1 MYAIVRYYCV
11 DHCRKGLRQVYIVT
25 LLVTNRR
32 FALLKGA
39 SVVFEVV
46 ADRPA
51 FRSNS
56 PGDNGTVPVSKE
68 SGARSVA
75 FGLCSVDDFQGFHKR
90 ISCII

>member
-1 MYAIVRYYCV
+1 
-11 DHCRKGLRQVYIVT
+11 
-25 LLVTNRR
+25 
-32 FALLKGA
+32 
-39 SVVFEVV
+39 VFEVE

-56 PGDNGTVPVSKE
+56 PRDNGTVSVSKE